1 MSTHD
6 LEHQPHLLP
15 KIVGSA
21 LREARK
27 AKNWGV
33 RELARRIGVSPGAI
47 PEWEQG
53 RRTPSPL
60 IVARIL
66 GTLGVVGDE
75 QERILNLA
83 LLYRLGKIVSA
94 YPICTCGACHN
105 DPVA

>member
-1 MSTHD
+1 MSTND
-6 LEHQPHLLP
+6 PERQPNLLP
-15 KIVGSA
+15 QMVGSA
-21 LREARK
+21 LREARE
-27 AKNWGV
+27 AKKWGV

-66 GTLGVVGDE
+66 GSLGVVGDE

-83 LLYRLGKIVSA
+83 LLYRLRKIVSA
-94 YPICTCGACHN
+94 CPICTCGPPRR
-105 DPVA
+105 DPVP